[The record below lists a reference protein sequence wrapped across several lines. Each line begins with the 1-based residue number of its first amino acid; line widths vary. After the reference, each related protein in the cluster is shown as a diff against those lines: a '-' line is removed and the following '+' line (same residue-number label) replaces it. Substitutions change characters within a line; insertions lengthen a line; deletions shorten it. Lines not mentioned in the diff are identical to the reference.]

1 MVSGLS
7 TVGKTLTDIYQ
18 AMLDAYA
25 AESNKELAAKNALDI
40 YYKNRSVIEQ
50 VRRVLDDIEDLR
62 RVLEDSLKEI
72 AEQRAKQEAIAR
84 RIRSGGCIVAKLVPC
99 GKNCRGCPHGPY
111 LYRVVKIGGKQRW
124 IYLGKAHK

>member
-1 MVSGLS
+1 LVSVLS
-7 TVGKTLTDIYQ
+7 EVGKKLAEIYH

-25 AESNKELAAKNALDI
+25 AESNKESAAKNALDI
-40 YYKNRSVIEQ
+40 YYRNRSIIEEI
-50 VRRVLDDIEDLR
+50 RRVLDDIEDLR

-72 AEQRAKQEAIAR
+72 AEQRAKQEATAR
-84 RIRSGGCIVAKLVPC
+84 RIKSGGCIVAKLVPC

-111 LYRVVKIGGKQRW
+111 LYRVVKIGGKQKW